1 MWRAPVYVRRH
12 TSLPDP
18 KPQSSYFAKKGSR
31 CDFIV
36 WSSFRICKDLGGGR
50 GGGESSLLLLFTQ
63 PCFPAP
69 ALSSS
74 SSIWKIIIFT
84 IITLLIVVLLERFFW
99 WECWWWLSSP
109 TVQSNH
115 DFWSGYGGILIE
127 MKSQGIGV
135 WRWWVV
141 GVEMMG
147 VFSPQQSLDRV
158 SFLCQGWS
166 LVWGCL
172 SPKYIIIVNVTL
184 LILHSSYSS
193 SSRRVNL
200 NMSKPTTDRLFLSIM
215 KLGRKLMNVQQMDLH
230 EQR

>member
-1 MWRAPVYVRRH
+1 MWRAPVYVRH

-18 KPQSSYFAKKGSR
+18 KTSIFILCRKGFEMWFLIPNMQRPWRRKRRRRVEPS
-31 CDFIV
+31 
-36 WSSFRICKDLGGGR
+36 
-50 GGGESSLLLLFTQ
+50 SSLHAALLSCTG
-63 PCFPAP
+63 
-69 ALSSS
+69 
-74 SSIWKIIIFT
+74 T
-84 IITLLIVVLLERFFW
+84 ILVVVHLENHYFHHHHTPHRCLW

-109 TVQSNH
+109 MVQSNH

-127 MKSQGIGV
+127 MKSQRIGV
-135 WRWWVV
+135 WRWWWWVV

-172 SPKYIIIVNVTL
+172 SPKHIIIVNVTL
-184 LILHSSYSS
+184 LILPSSYSS

-200 NMSKPTTDRLFLSIM
+200 NMSKPTTYRLFFSIM
-215 KLGRKLMNVQQMDLH
+215 KIGGKLMNVQQMDLH
-230 EQR
+230 EQW